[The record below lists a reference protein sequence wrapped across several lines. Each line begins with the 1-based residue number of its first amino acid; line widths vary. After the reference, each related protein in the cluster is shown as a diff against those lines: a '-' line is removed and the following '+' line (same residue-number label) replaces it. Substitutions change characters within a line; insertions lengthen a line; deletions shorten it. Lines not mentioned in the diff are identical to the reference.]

1 MIVISLF
8 HVFIVDFYTY
18 QIYHFSTLVV
28 LLRQKIS
35 FPQNE
40 VQGNAFKGHSST
52 FEGYFVTFV
61 SIRFS
66 YIQVQDTKQNDLKTI
81 VTF

>member
-1 MIVISLF
+1 MVDMCDNDCIVFRLF
-8 HVFIVDFYTY
+8 HVFIVDFYMY

-40 VQGNAFKGHSST
+40 V
-52 FEGYFVTFV
+52 
-61 SIRFS
+61 
-66 YIQVQDTKQNDLKTI
+66 
-81 VTF
+81 